1 MKRKFLYLLLTLCLL
16 GQCLPAFAAQAPVL
30 EHIAFSGATIVG
42 QFKSDVY
49 QYQLVLDN
57 AAVSP
62 KLKSY
67 KVQGEGNL
75 FVTYDTD
82 STNHQ
87 TAVVVTLSYDTGS
100 AKYTFTYKN
109 AAAYVKNS
117 ENHLDSITCTLGEL
131 VPEMNADDTT
141 YKLYIPSDLTSLMI
155 TPVTKD
161 INAYCAPVEM
171 TLAPEQ
177 EIDLTLPVT
186 ASDGQVRTYTIKVRR
201 VDKTVEQ
208 VRAEMA
214 QEDYTSF
221 VEGTRFYQQPAF
233 RMAVTA
239 SDGQVR
245 TYTIKVRRVDKTVE
259 QVRAEM
265 AQEDYTS
272 FVEGTRF
279 YQQPAFR
286 MAVTAGVCGLAV
298 LIVLLAFHAR
308 KTARVTDEDEPSFYR
323 SEQ

>member
-30 EHIAFSGATIVG
+30 ERIAFSGATIVG

-75 FVTYDTD
+75 F
-82 STNHQ
+82 
-87 TAVVVTLSYDTGS
+87 LSYDTGS

-131 VPEMNADDTT
+131 VPEMNEDDTT
-141 YKLYIPSDLTSLMI
+141 YKLYIPGDLTSLMI

-239 SDGQVR
+239 
-245 TYTIKVRRVDKTVE
+245 
-259 QVRAEM
+259 
-265 AQEDYTS
+265 
-272 FVEGTRF
+272 
-279 YQQPAFR
+279 
-286 MAVTAGVCGLAV
+286 GVGGLAV

>member
-30 EHIAFSGATIVG
+30 ERIAFSGATIVG

-131 VPEMNADDTT
+131 VPEMNEDDTT
-141 YKLYIPSDLTSLMI
+141 YKLYIPGDLTSLMI

-171 TLAPEQ
+171 TLAPGSGDRPDPAGDRLGRPGAHLYHYGAPGGQ
-177 EIDLTLPVT
+177 DRGTGACRDGTGGLHLLCGGHPLLP
-186 ASDGQVRTYTIKVRR
+186 AARLSDGGDCRR
-201 VDKTVEQ
+201 GRSGSVDC
-208 VRAEMA
+208 
-214 QEDYTSF
+214 SF
-221 VEGTRFYQQPAF
+221 GIPRPQDCP
-233 RMAVTA
+233 
-239 SDGQVR
+239 GH
-245 TYTIKVRRVDKTVE
+245 RRG
-259 QVRAEM
+259 R
-265 AQEDYTS
+265 
-272 FVEGTRF
+272 
-279 YQQPAFR
+279 
-286 MAVTAGVCGLAV
+286 AV
-298 LIVLLAFHAR
+298 LL
-308 KTARVTDEDEPSFYR
+308 
-323 SEQ
+323 

>member
-30 EHIAFSGATIVG
+30 ERIAFSGATIVG

-131 VPEMNADDTT
+131 VPEMNEDDTT
-141 YKLYIPSDLTSLMI
+141 YKLYIPCDLTSLMI

-186 ASDGQVRTYTIKVRR
+186 A
-201 VDKTVEQ
+201 
-208 VRAEMA
+208 
-214 QEDYTSF
+214 
-221 VEGTRFYQQPAF
+221 
-233 RMAVTA
+233 
-239 SDGQVR
+239 
-245 TYTIKVRRVDKTVE
+245 
-259 QVRAEM
+259 
-265 AQEDYTS
+265 
-272 FVEGTRF
+272 
-279 YQQPAFR
+279 
-286 MAVTAGVCGLAV
+286 
-298 LIVLLAFHAR
+298 
-308 KTARVTDEDEPSFYR
+308 
-323 SEQ
+323 

>member
-30 EHIAFSGATIVG
+30 ERIAFSGATIVG

-131 VPEMNADDTT
+131 VPEMNEDDTT

-171 TLAPEQ
+171 TLAPGQ
-177 EIDLTLPVT
+177 EIDLTLPPRT
-186 ASDGQVRTYTIKVRR
+186 ARCAPIPLRCAGWTRPWNRCVPRWHRRTTPPLW
-201 VDKTVEQ
+201 
-208 VRAEMA
+208 RA
-214 QEDYTSF
+214 
-221 VEGTRFYQQPAF
+221 
-233 RMAVTA
+233 
-239 SDGQVR
+239 
-245 TYTIKVRRVDKTVE
+245 
-259 QVRAEM
+259 
-265 AQEDYTS
+265 
-272 FVEGTRF
+272 
-279 YQQPAFR
+279 
-286 MAVTAGVCGLAV
+286 
-298 LIVLLAFHAR
+298 LAF
-308 KTARVTDEDEPSFYR
+308 TSSPPSGWR
-323 SEQ
+323 

>member
-1 MKRKFLYLLLTLCLL
+1 M
-16 GQCLPAFAAQAPVL
+16 
-30 EHIAFSGATIVG
+30 
-42 QFKSDVY
+42 Y

-67 KVQGEGNL
+67 KVQGDGNL
-75 FVTYDTD
+75 FVTYETD

-100 AKYTFTYKN
+100 AKYTFAYKN
-109 AAAYVKNS
+109 AASYVKNG

-131 VPEMNADDTT
+131 VPEMNDDDTT

-186 ASDGQVRTYTIKVRR
+186 ASNGQVRTYTIKVRR
-201 VDKTVEQ
+201 VDKTVDQ
-208 VRAEMA
+208 VRAEMES
-214 QEDYTSF
+214 EDYTSF
-221 VEGTRFYQQPAF
+221 VDGTRFYQQAPF
-233 RMAVTA
+233 RM
-239 SDGQVR
+239 
-245 TYTIKVRRVDKTVE
+245 TV
-259 QVRAEM
+259 A
-265 AQEDYTS
+265 A
-272 FVEGTRF
+272 
-279 YQQPAFR
+279 A
-286 MAVTAGVCGLAV
+286 AGGLLV
-298 LIVLLAFHAR
+298 LLVLLAFHAR
-308 KTARVTDEDEPSFYR
+308 KTARVKDEDEPSFYR
-323 SEQ
+323 SEK

>member
-30 EHIAFSGATIVG
+30 ERIAFSGATIVG

-141 YKLYIPSDLTSLMI
+141 YKLYIPGDLTSLMI
-155 TPVTKD
+155 TPVTQD

-171 TLAPEQ
+171 TLAPLFLVE
-177 EIDLTLPVT
+177 
-186 ASDGQVRTYTIKVRR
+186 VRV
-201 VDKTVEQ
+201 V
-208 VRAEMA
+208 
-214 QEDYTSF
+214 
-221 VEGTRFYQQPAF
+221 
-233 RMAVTA
+233 
-239 SDGQVR
+239 
-245 TYTIKVRRVDKTVE
+245 
-259 QVRAEM
+259 
-265 AQEDYTS
+265 
-272 FVEGTRF
+272 
-279 YQQPAFR
+279 
-286 MAVTAGVCGLAV
+286 LAV
-298 LIVLLAFHAR
+298 QLFQILYFLDVAVAHVGGEVEVECGNGLSAVHLVLGCF
-308 KTARVTDEDEPSFYR
+308 
-323 SEQ
+323 Q

>member
-30 EHIAFSGATIVG
+30 ERIAFSGATIVG

-131 VPEMNADDTT
+131 VPEMT
-141 YKLYIPSDLTSLMI
+141 IPLTSCI
-155 TPVTKD
+155 
-161 INAYCAPVEM
+161 
-171 TLAPEQ
+171 
-177 EIDLTLPVT
+177 
-186 ASDGQVRTYTIKVRR
+186 
-201 VDKTVEQ
+201 
-208 VRAEMA
+208 
-214 QEDYTSF
+214 F
-221 VEGTRFYQQPAF
+221 PA
-233 RMAVTA
+233 T
-239 SDGQVR
+239 
-245 TYTIKVRRVDKTVE
+245 
-259 QVRAEM
+259 
-265 AQEDYTS
+265 
-272 FVEGTRF
+272 
-279 YQQPAFR
+279 
-286 MAVTAGVCGLAV
+286 
-298 LIVLLAFHAR
+298 
-308 KTARVTDEDEPSFYR
+308 
-323 SEQ
+323 